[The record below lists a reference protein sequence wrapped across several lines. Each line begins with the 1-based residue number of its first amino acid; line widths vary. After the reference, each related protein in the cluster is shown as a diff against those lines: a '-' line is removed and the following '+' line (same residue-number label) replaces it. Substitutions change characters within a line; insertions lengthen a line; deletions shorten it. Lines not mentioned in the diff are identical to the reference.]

1 MKKTDIFIEDK
12 VWEANIKY
20 VRMMRKTKEK
30 FFEYLQDNRSIKDY
44 KRGIKELWNI
54 DHSFMD
60 DEIKELEKMVS
71 EQDFSDYEKY
81 ETKRTSPK
89 IQQGEVTIEPFY
101 KDKNGNKAYPFGKL
115 YYEVQDK
122 KYYQLNPDSEFIK
135 IEQQYVE
142 RHIKYYE
149 RQYNAIAKVP
159 DKEEYLSSIV
169 QTYDKIDKT
178 IPYFYKDGSFKC
190 YNTVATYNSMLYNW
204 NLTHSSWNRTMYD
217 AELLDNHLFY
227 LPAHPYA
234 CELCAGF
241 QGKVYADKKGLGYP
255 LKEDA
260 VRGGVGHP
268 NCKHVW
274 TLFWDKAQIQEEKYN
289 SPEDIEAYKTKQK
302 IQSLDLEKSRL
313 LSDRRIYKSLGDKAS
328 VDECTLKIK
337 ALRSKINELK

>member
-12 VWEANIKY
+12 VWDMNIKY

-30 FFEYLQDNRSIKDY
+30 FFEYLLDNRSIKDY
-44 KRGIKELWNI
+44 KKGIKELWNI

-71 EQDFSDYEKY
+71 KQDIKDYEKY
-81 ETKRTSPK
+81 EKPITKQTSEK
-89 IQQGEVTIEPFY
+89 IT
-101 KDKNGNKAYPFGKL
+101 NGKL

-122 KYYQLNPDSEFIK
+122 KYYPLNPESDFVK
-135 IEQQYVE
+135 IEQQYVNK
-142 RHIKYYE
+142 HIKFYE
-149 RQYNAIAKVP
+149 RQKEILSKTP
-159 DKEEYLSSIV
+159 DTDEYLSKIV
-169 QTYDKIDKT
+169 EKYDKIDKT
-178 IPYFYKDGSFKC
+178 IPYFNKNGTIKC

-204 NLTHSSWNRTMYD
+204 NLTHSAWNRTMYD
-217 AELLDNHLFY
+217 AEVLDNHLFY
-227 LPAHPYA
+227 LPAHPNA
-234 CELCAGF
+234 CEMCAGF

-255 LKEDA
+255 LKETA

-274 TLFWDKAQIQEEKYN
+274 TLFWDEAQIQEEKYN
-289 SPEDIEAYKTKQK
+289 SPEDIESYKTKQK

-313 LSDRRIYKSLGDKAS
+313 LSDRRIYKSLGDEAK

-337 ALRSKINELK
+337 ALRNRINELK

>member
-12 VWEANIKY
+12 VWEMNIKY

-30 FFEYLQDNRSIKDY
+30 FFEYLQDNRSVKDY
-44 KRGIKELWNI
+44 TRGIKELWNI

-60 DEIKELEKMVS
+60 EEIKELEKMVS
-71 EQDFSDYEKY
+71 EQDIKDYEKY
-81 ETKRTSPK
+81 EKPITTQTSEKITK
-89 IQQGEVTIEPFY
+89 
-101 KDKNGNKAYPFGKL
+101 GKL

-122 KYYQLNPDSEFIK
+122 KYYPLNPDSDFVK
-135 IEQQYVE
+135 IEQQYVN
-142 RHIKYYE
+142 RHIKFYE
-149 RQYNAIAKVP
+149 RQKEIVSKTP
-159 DKEEYLSSIV
+159 DTDEYLSKV
-169 QTYDKIDKT
+169 VEKYDKIDKT
-178 IPYFYKDGSFKC
+178 IPYFNKNGTIKC

-204 NLTHSSWNRTMYD
+204 NLTHSAWNRTMYD
-217 AELLDNHLFY
+217 ADILDNHLFY
-227 LPAHPYA
+227 LPAHPNA
-234 CELCAGF
+234 CPMCAGF

-274 TLFWDKAQIQEEKYN
+274 TLYWSKEQIQKEKWN
-289 SPEDIEAYKTKQK
+289 SPEDIEKYKTKQK

-313 LSDRRIYKSLGDKAS
+313 LSDRRIYKSLGDEAK

-337 ALRSKINELK
+337 ALRDRINELK

>member
-12 VWEANIKY
+12 VWDMNIKY

-60 DEIKELEKMVS
+60 EEIKELEKMVS
-71 EQDFSDYEKY
+71 KQDIKDYEKY
-81 ETKRTSPK
+81 EKPITKQTSEK
-89 IQQGEVTIEPFY
+89 IT
-101 KDKNGNKAYPFGKL
+101 NGKL
-115 YYEVQDK
+115 YYAVQDK
-122 KYYQLNPDSEFIK
+122 QVYPLNPESDFVK
-135 IEQQYVE
+135 IEQQYVN
-142 RHIKYYE
+142 RHIKFYE
-149 RQYNAIAKVP
+149 RQKEILVKTP
-159 DKEEYLSSIV
+159 DKEEYLSKV
-169 QTYDKIDKT
+169 VEKYDKIDKT
-178 IPYFYKDGSFKC
+178 IPYFNKNGTIKC

-204 NLTHSSWNRTMYD
+204 NLTHSAWNRTMYD
-217 AELLDNHLFY
+217 AEVLDNHLFY
-227 LPAHPYA
+227 LPAHPNA
-234 CELCAGF
+234 CEMCAGF

-255 LKEDA
+255 LKETA

-274 TLFWDKAQIQEEKYN
+274 TLFWDEAQIQEEKWN
-289 SPEDIEAYKTKQK
+289 SPEDIESYKTKQK

-313 LSDRRIYKSLGDKAS
+313 LSDRRIYKSLGDEAK

-337 ALRSKINELK
+337 ALRDRINELK